1 MLHLAENESQFREI
15 RTFSENL
22 ESMHQVLKYSDAGKK
37 KQKTS
42 KYNKVTVKLPS
53 LFKKTRSVTVSV
65 MKSLNT
71 SKYRLFVPQKAK
83 QRSSQDIIL

>member
-1 MLHLAENESQFREI
+1 MLHLEEKESQFREI

-53 LFKKTRSVTVSV
+53 LFKKTRSITVSV
-65 MKSLNT
+65 MKSLHT
-71 SKYRLFVPQKAK
+71 SKYRLLLPQKAK
-83 QRSSQDIIL
+83 QRSSQDIIF